1 MVDVKDKMVQSH
13 AFVANTLQL
22 LLLLPLI
29 HNHSCDIKYEM
40 NKRDIIC

>member
-1 MVDVKDKMVQSH
+1 MVDVWNKMVQSH
-13 AFVANTLQL
+13 AIVANTLQL

-29 HNHSCDIKYEM
+29 HNHLCDIKYDM